1 MYYIMY
7 RALPPSRQFPFL
19 VALIPFLVALI
30 PGCRPR
36 IATLLLSFLHP
47 LCILQKSLV
56 AQEKATHCCSVPL
69 PLTSAAPLHTAE

>member
-1 MYYIMY
+1 MYCIMYCIMY
-7 RALPPSRQFPFL
+7 RALSPSRRFPFL
-19 VALIPFLVALI
+19 AALI